1 MRRAFIGIGVVAA
14 VGVGVVAVSSAQ
26 QAPAAPAAVRVVL
39 QQADLSVPGREM
51 VQARGDFPVGAGLPL
66 HTHFGEE
73 IGYLLEGTVTLEVK
87 GQALRTLKAGDVFLI
102 PPGTPH
108 TARNAG
114 TTPAKVLATYVV
126 EKGKPLVTPVP

>member
-1 MRRAFIGIGVVAA
+1 MRNVAFGLGVIVAAAAGFGVVEAR
-14 VGVGVVAVSSAQ
+14 
-26 QAPAAPAAVRVVL
+26 QAPAAPSAVRVVL
-39 QQADLSVPGREM
+39 QQGELSVPGREM
-51 VQARGDFPVGAGLPL
+51 VQARADFPVGAGVPM

-87 GQALRTLKAGDVFLI
+87 GQAPRTLKAGDVFLI
-102 PPGTPH
+102 PAGTPH

-114 TTPAKVLATYVV
+114 STPAKVLATYVV